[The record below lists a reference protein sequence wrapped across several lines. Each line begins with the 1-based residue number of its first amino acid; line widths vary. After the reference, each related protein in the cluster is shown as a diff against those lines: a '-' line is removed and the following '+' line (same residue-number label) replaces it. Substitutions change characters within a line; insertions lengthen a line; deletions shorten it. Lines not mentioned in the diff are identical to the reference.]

1 MLQVGTEK
9 AYNVQEAAEI
19 LKLTPQSVRA
29 YIRSG
34 KIKAQKVGTRY
45 HIAESNLQTFLKG
58 DNKHE

>member
-1 MLQVGTEK
+1 MLQVGKEK
-9 AYNVQEAAEI
+9 AYDVQEAAEL

-45 HIAESNLQTFLKG
+45 HIAESNLQAFLKG
-58 DNKHE
+58 DTKNE